1 MYSAPKSQ
9 LANLCP
15 RPIIRSLAAGVAL
28 LGCLGL
34 PACRSASAGAPAT
47 APVADQAAP
56 AAAEPAPR
64 LILLI
69 AIDQFG
75 SAEFERLEPFFTGG
89 FRTLIDRGVVYPRA
103 RHEHARTETGP
114 GHATI
119 STGRYPS
126 HHGVVSNW
134 WVEPGEPNLLWASED
149 DEHSKSPRKLET
161 SALGDWLKQSH
172 PGSRVF
178 SAAGKARAAIMLGGL
193 KADAA
198 FWYEEEEGHF
208 ETSSY
213 YQEPE
218 WFKIY
223 SEDRWLDQFH
233 GELWEP
239 LPLTPEAVEQ
249 LGIVDFDWGP
259 LRPGFPFILGGL
271 RAAPV
276 ENFYDDAWATPWLDE
291 YLVNLAMATVTE
303 ERLGQDDVPDLLAL
317 SFSAPDYIGHRF
329 GPHSREYV
337 DALLRLDR
345 SVGELLDVVDER
357 VGLEN
362 VVVAVTADH
371 GVVEVP
377 EVRQMR
383 GQPAH
388 RVNWEDLECVHQVD
402 QQLAGKYGV
411 DRWMIVG
418 GVLAPG
424 LSEQTGRSRA
434 TLEEEMAQ
442 RLEVCPTVEEV
453 WTRTELLAAQQA
465 EDVDRETDE
474 ERWLFAHSYFPGR
487 SPDLMIRFQKYM
499 MRSRGSATTHGT
511 SYLYDREVPV
521 IFMAPGMSAG
531 RRDDYLATVDVAPT
545 VGGLSGLGV
554 PADVDGRDL
563 ALELRP

>member
-1 MYSAPKSQ
+1 MYSAPRLQ
-9 LANLCP
+9 LANPCP
-15 RPIIRSLAAGVAL
+15 RSIIRSLAAGAAL

-34 PACRSASAGAPAT
+34 PACISTKAGGPASDELP
-47 APVADQAAP
+47 
-56 AAAEPAPR
+56 PR
-64 LILLI
+64 MILLI

-75 SAEFERLEPFFTGG
+75 SSEFERLEPFFTAGV
-89 FRTLIDRGVVYPRA
+89 RTLIDRGVVFPRG

-126 HHGVVSNW
+126 HHGVIGNW
-134 WVEPGEPNLLWASED
+134 WVEPGEPDLLWASED
-149 DEHSKSPRKLET
+149 DEHSKSPRNLQT
-161 SALGDWLKQSH
+161 STLGDWLKLSY
-172 PGSRVF
+172 PGGKVF
-178 SAAGKARAAIMLGGL
+178 SAAGKARAAVMLGGL
-193 KADAA
+193 KADSA

-213 YQEPE
+213 YHEPD
-218 WFKIY
+218 WFETY
-223 SEDRWLDQFH
+223 NDVRWLDQFH

-239 LPLTPEAVEQ
+239 LPLTAEEVEQ

-276 ENFYDDAWATPWLDE
+276 ESFYNDAWATPWLDE
-291 YLVNLAMATVTE
+291 YLVDLAAAIVVE
-303 ERLGQDDVPDLLAL
+303 EELGKDEVPDLLAL

-329 GPHSREYV
+329 GPNSREYV

-345 SVGELLDVVDER
+345 SLGDLLDVIDER

-362 VVVAVTADH
+362 VVVALTSDH

-377 EVRQMR
+377 EVRLMR

-402 QQLAGKYGV
+402 QQLAEEFDV

-424 LSEQTGRSRA
+424 LTEQTGRSRA
-434 TLEEEMAQ
+434 ELEEAMAGK
-442 RLEVCPTVEEV
+442 LEECPTVEEV
-453 WTRTELLAAQQA
+453 WTRTELLAAQA
-465 EDVDRETDE
+465 EGVDRESDE

-499 MRSRGSATTHGT
+499 MRSRSSATTHGT

-521 IFMAPGMSAG
+521 IIMAPGMSVG
-531 RRDDYLATVDVAPT
+531 RRDDDLATVDLAPT
-545 VGGLSGLGV
+545 LGGLVGLEV
-554 PADVDGRDL
+554 PEDVDGRDL
-563 ALELRP
+563 SDTLHP

>member
-1 MYSAPKSQ
+1 MYSAPKLQ
-9 LANLCP
+9 LANPCP
-15 RPIIRSLAAGVAL
+15 RSLIRSLAIGAAL

-34 PACRSASAGAPAT
+34 LACRSTSAGTPAT
-47 APVADQAAP
+47 APAADQVAP
-56 AAAEPAPR
+56 AAEPAPR

-89 FRTLIDRGVVYPRA
+89 FRTLIDSGVVYPRA

-134 WVEPGEPNLLWASED
+134 WVEDGEPDLLWVSED
-149 DEHSKSPRKLET
+149 REHSKSPRRLEAT
-161 SALGDWLKQSH
+161 TIGDWLKRSH
-172 PGSRVF
+172 PRSKVF
-178 SAAGKARAAIMLGGL
+178 AAAGKARAAVMLGGRE
-193 KADAA
+193 ADAA
-198 FWYEEEEGHF
+198 FWFEEEIGHF

-213 YQEPE
+213 YHEPE
-218 WFKIY
+218 WFRAFN
-223 SEDRWLDQFH
+223 EVRWLDQFQ

-239 LPLTPEAVEQ
+239 LPLAPEALEQ
-249 LGIVDFDWGP
+249 LKVIDFDWGP
-259 LRPGFPFILGGL
+259 LKPGFPYILGGL
-271 RAAPV
+271 RPAPV

-291 YLVNLAMATVTE
+291 YLGVLAAE
-303 ERLGQDDVPDLLAL
+303 IIQHEDLGGDESPDLLAL
-317 SFSAPDYIGHRF
+317 SFSAPDYIGHGL
-329 GPHSREYV
+329 GPNSREYV

-345 SVGELLDVVDER
+345 TLGRLLDLLDER
-357 VGLEN
+357 VDLN
-362 VVVAVTADH
+362 HVVVTLTADH

-377 EVRQMR
+377 EVRQMH

-388 RVNWEDLECVHQVD
+388 RVNWRDYQCVKQAD
-402 QQLAGKYGV
+402 RQLAEKHGV

-418 GVLAPG
+418 SVLAPE
-424 LSEQTGRSRA
+424 LPERTGRTRA
-434 TLEEEMAQ
+434 ELEEEMAE
-442 RLEVCPTVEEV
+442 LIEACPTVEEV
-453 WTRTELLAAQQA
+453 WTRSELLAAQA
-465 EDVDRETDE
+465 AGLDRESDE
-474 ERWLFAHSYFPGR
+474 ERWLFANSYFPGR
-487 SPDLMIRFQKYM
+487 SADLMIRFEKYM
-499 MRSRGSATTHGT
+499 MKSRGSGTTHGT

-545 VGGLSGLGV
+545 VGGLSGLAV

-563 ALELRP
+563 APELRP